1 MGYHINHFLSFFGN
15 LILKLRYES
24 TYVLTFVIQNVL
36 LVRIYMEGNEHERL
50 QICSLTQ
57 IKAFVLLF

>member
-1 MGYHINHFLSFFGN
+1 
-15 LILKLRYES
+15 
-24 TYVLTFVIQNVL
+24 
-36 LVRIYMEGNEHERL
+36 MEVNEHERL